1 MCGSIKLPRS
11 FWAIAAAKTPKSRT
25 ILLPSL
31 TLIIVD
37 IKYRLF
43 FLHRSS
49 HN

>member
-1 MCGSIKLPRS
+1 VPISVVVVMVCTLVM
-11 FWAIAAAKTPKSRT
+11 SRG
-25 ILLPSL
+25 LLPSL